1 MKGHPMTTLSEFTY
15 APASFLPF
23 RDLEACERV
32 RGIARSELT
41 RHPNPDFAIRV
52 VDDPATFYER
62 FARDL
67 VDRIRAARDEDR
79 QFVAILPVGPMPQY
93 DIATRLINE
102 ERLSLSHVHTFNM
115 DEYANEDGVT
125 APISWVGSFQRAMHE
140 RFFARIDPELRPPD
154 EQIHFPTTEA
164 IGDYSARIQDLGG
177 ADVCYGGIGWS
188 GHIAFWEPQ
197 LGEEFSGDLEAYKQA
212 GARLVELH
220 PITIM
225 QNALHSFGGDWSWV
239 PPKANTVGPLDILG
253 ARHRSFWLDGDLGG
267 GVSWQRF
274 IARLVAHGPVSEL
287 VPGSLLQETRADYT
301 ILGNVADDVEVDM
314 S

>member
-140 RFFARIDPELRPPD
+140 RFFGRIDPELRPPD

>member
-1 MKGHPMTTLSEFTY
+1 MTTLSEFTY
-15 APASFLPF
+15 NLASFLPF
-23 RDLEACERV
+23 RDMEACQRV
-32 RGIARSELT
+32 RAISGPELIE
-41 RHPNPDFAIRV
+41 HPNRDFAIAV
-52 VDDPATFYER
+52 IPEAEDFYER

-67 VDRIRAARDEDR
+67 VDRIRAARDEGR
-79 QFVAILPVGPMPQY
+79 SFVAILPVGPMPQY
-93 DIATRLINE
+93 DIATRLINQE
-102 ERLSLSHVHTFNM
+102 QLSLSHVHTFNM

-125 APISWVGSFQRAMHE
+125 APVTWAGSFQRAMHE
-140 RFFARIDPELRPPD
+140 RFFSRIDPELRPPED
-154 EQIHFPTTEA
+154 QIHFPTTDA
-164 IGDYSARIQDLGG
+164 IGDYSARIADLGG

-197 LGEEFSGDLEAYKQA
+197 LGEEFAGDLDGYKDA

-225 QNALHSFGGDWSWV
+225 QNALHSFSGDWSWV
-239 PPKANTVGPLDILG
+239 PPKANTVGPRDILG

-287 VPGSLLQETRADYT
+287 VPGSLLQETRTDYT
-301 ILGNVADDVEVDM
+301 ILGNVADDVDVDM
-314 S
+314 A